1 MPKLARLMSPASEYP
16 RVKFIQL
23 DSHVVFQTNSG
34 AMKDLQGP
42 VGGGWCPV
50 ILMFNFHIYNAVNTT
65 DNYVL
70 YVAYR

>member
-23 DSHVVFQTNSG
+23 DSHVVFQTNFG

-42 VGGGWCPV
+42 EGGGGGGGGG
-50 ILMFNFHIYNAVNTT
+50 ILNC
-65 DNYVL
+65 
-70 YVAYR
+70 

>member
-23 DSHVVFQTNSG
+23 DSHVVFQTNFG

-42 VGGGWCPV
+42 EDGGGPD
-50 ILMFNFHIYNAVNTT
+50 IA
-65 DNYVL
+65 
-70 YVAYR
+70 

>member
-42 VGGGWCPV
+42 GGGGGGGGGGGVSRIKFCPYFGV
-50 ILMFNFHIYNAVNTT
+50 DT
-65 DNYVL
+65 
-70 YVAYR
+70 

>member
-42 VGGGWCPV
+42 EGGGGGGGGGGE
-50 ILMFNFHIYNAVNTT
+50 IKLGRGKT
-65 DNYVL
+65 DL
-70 YVAYR
+70 SGSPF